1 MGATLLWYLLA
12 KMNFVKQKTTTQKP
26 KVTVSNFEEVI
37 SQYLMDI
44 KVIVT
49 MEEIP
54 DDMVLN
60 WDQAA
65 MKYTP
70 LSNWTMDE
78 EGSNQVEVVSIDDKH
93 Q

>member
-1 MGATLLWYLLA
+1 
-12 KMNFVKQKTTTQKP
+12 
-26 KVTVSNFEEVI
+26 
-37 SQYLMDI
+37 MDI
-44 KVIVT
+44 KPIVT

-60 WDQAA
+60 WDQTDIQ
-65 MKYTP
+65 YIP

-78 EGSNQVEVVSIDDKH
+78 EGSNRVEVVSTDYKL